1 MKQRGDRREASE
13 DHVMAITPR
22 LNIRFEDAT
31 DPRDKVYGL
40 AGLSLGEGLLQTA
53 DCNLLVN

>member
-1 MKQRGDRREASE
+1 MKQRGDRRRASE

-22 LNIRFEDAT
+22 LYIRFKDAT

-40 AGLSLGEGLLQTA
+40 AGLSLGEDLLQNV
-53 DCNLLVN
+53 DYNLSVN